1 MSTHVLFA
9 AAVLVVYAAYSGC
22 NAKLVLPKPSPSA
35 EEQLRAYANAHGL
48 RWRIYQHS
56 NEDGAFWCAQLETA
70 SEFPYDLAT
79 GCDKDRSAS
88 AKRAIESY
96 ENERRQQ
103 AWKYAPWTEPEKK
116 P

>member
-1 MSTHVLFA
+1 MNELALFL
-9 AAVLVVYAAYSGC
+9 AAVLLIAAHIGC
-22 NAKLVLPKPSPSA
+22 NAKLGPKPSPSA
-35 EEQLRAYANAHGL
+35 EEQLRTYANAYGL

-56 NEDGAFWCAQLETA
+56 NEDGAYWCAQLETA